1 MTTPLATFET
11 LDEAES
17 ALDWIGLDFGEGDA
31 AFEGE
36 LAGDDR
42 ELLATAIDDAE
53 TPAPVRA
60 LAQAL
65 LARWE
70 AAGTESCEFAVAWW
84 AAGAGPTR

>member
-36 LAGDDR
+36 LGGDDR
-42 ELLATAIDDAE
+42 ELLAAAIDDAE

-65 LARWE
+65 LVRWD
-70 AAGTESCEFAVAWW
+70 ADGTETCEFAVAWR